1 MTSDG
6 SPSIPKRP
14 QKVTSTATKAKGR
27 ASSTGAKKAKAT
39 RRKPSSSS
47 AASAASAPAARS
59 GFQQKT
65 LHDLFSPEAMM
76 AKRIKGVYSI
86 VNRLHE
92 PIPPIG
98 SDDYALTG
106 NVTAGSF
113 GLFIRTLM
121 GLARHPE
128 RPGDAAAPATPRS
141 GSSSSS
147 GAALVAAT
155 RGLDEVRVL
164 NSRRENSPATRCVER
179 ATRAEGEKCFVANAR
194 ALVRV
199 SASRP
204 LRTTMRCVALRGTES
219 VWLRMF
225 VGVWVGCV
233 GWVGCGC
240 ASSIH
245 TLA

>member
-1 MTSDG
+1 VTSDR

-27 ASSTGAKKAKAT
+27 ASSTAAKKAKAT

-47 AASAASAPAARS
+47 ASASPAARS

-128 RPGDAAAPATPRS
+128 RYGNAAAPATPRS
-141 GSSSSS
+141 GSNSGSSSSS
-147 GAALVAAT
+147 GVALVAAT
-155 RGLDEVRVL
+155 RGLDEVRVP
-164 NSRRENSPATRCVER
+164 NSRRQL
-179 ATRAEGEKCFVANAR
+179 AR
-194 ALVRV
+194 NK
-199 SASRP
+199 
-204 LRTTMRCVALRGTES
+204 MRCVRSTCRRGESAFSRTPARSCALVCVSPYAERKVCCEECL
-219 VWLRMF
+219 WMF
-225 VGVWVGCV
+225 VGGWSGASWVCELDV
-233 GWVGCGC
+233 GVLRLF
-240 ASSIH
+240 
-245 TLA
+245 TRLLDP